1 VPEKTAGTANARQH
15 SIPKENEMTQHLRS
29 PAKLAVAG
37 MTTFFCA
44 SGLVQAQP
52 AKPAAYPERPI
63 RMMVGFAPG
72 GGADTAA
79 RPLAQRLSEVLGQQV
94 VVDNRP
100 GAGGNIA
107 TEISAKAVPDGYTLL
122 MGTIAAL
129 AINPSIY
136 DKLGFD
142 PVKDFAPISNVAS
155 SINVLVV
162 HPSVPA
168 RDVKELIALVRSKP
182 GGFNYGS
189 SGVGS
194 AGHLS
199 GVLMEQLTK
208 TDLIHVPYKGGAPAM
223 TALLGG
229 EIQMIFATAATAI
242 PQMKA
247 GKIRGLAVTTARRAS
262 MLPELPT
269 IAEAALPGYE
279 ANNWYGLLAPARTPR
294 AVIDR
299 LNTETVKIL
308 NSAALRDIYLA
319 QGLEPTPTT
328 PEAFGEYIR
337 SEIAKWSKLVKAAG
351 VKPD

>member
-1 VPEKTAGTANARQH
+1 MARNL
-15 SIPKENEMTQHLRS
+15 SATP
-29 PAKLAVAG
+29 AVAG
-37 MTTFFCA
+37 LAALALC
-44 SGLVQAQP
+44 GLPAAHAQKGP
-52 AKPAAYPERPI
+52 AYPERPV
-63 RMMVGFAPG
+63 RMLVGFAPG

-79 RPLAQRLSEVLGQQV
+79 RPVAQRLADVLGQQF

-107 TEISAKAVPDGYTLL
+107 TEIAARATPDGYTLL
-122 MGTIAAL
+122 VGTIAAL

-136 DKLGFD
+136 EKLGFD
-142 PVKDFAPISNVAS
+142 PIRDFSPITNMAS

-168 RDVKELIALVRSKP
+168 KTVKDLVALLRSKP
-182 GGFNYGS
+182 GSLNYGS

-199 GVLMEQLTK
+199 GVLMEHLTK
-208 TDLIHVPYKGGAPAM
+208 TGITHIPYKGGAPAM

-229 EIQMIFATAATAI
+229 EVQMVFATAATAI
-242 PQMKA
+242 PQIKA
-247 GKIRGLAVTTARRAS
+247 GKIRGLAVTTATRAG
-262 MLPELPT
+262 MLPDLPT

-279 ANNWYGLLAPARTPR
+279 ANNWYGLLAPAKTPR
-294 AVIDR
+294 PIIDR
-299 LNTETVKIL
+299 LNAEMVKIL
-308 NSAALRDIYLA
+308 GSSSVRDLYFM

-328 PEAFGEYIR
+328 PEVFGAYIK
-337 SEIAKWSKLVKAAG
+337 SEIVKWSKLVKAAG

>member
-1 VPEKTAGTANARQH
+1 MRCKFGPATGAVAITLAAGALASGAAWAQAGKTA
-15 SIPKENEMTQHLRS
+15 P
-29 PAKLAVAG
+29 
-37 MTTFFCA
+37 
-44 SGLVQAQP
+44 
-52 AKPAAYPERPI
+52 YPDRPL

-107 TEISAKAVPDGYTLL
+107 TEISARAVPDGYTIL

-129 AINPSIY
+129 AINPTIY

-142 PVKDFAPISNVAS
+142 PIRDFAPISNVAS

-162 HPSVPA
+162 HPSVA
-168 RDVKELIALVRSKP
+168 AKDVKELIALVRGRP
-182 GGFNYGS
+182 GGLTYGS

-199 GVLMEQLTK
+199 GVLMEQMTK

-229 EIQMIFATAATAI
+229 EVQMIFSTAATAI
-242 PQMKA
+242 PQIKA
-247 GKIRGLAVTTARRAS
+247 GKIRALAVTTAKRAS
-262 MLPELPT
+262 MLPDLPT

-279 ANNWYGLLAPARTPR
+279 ANNWYGLVAPAKVPR
-294 AVIDR
+294 AAIER
-299 LNTETVKIL
+299 LNAETVKIL
-308 NSAALRDIYLA
+308 NSAALRDIYFV
-319 QGLEPTPTT
+319 QGLEPTPST
-328 PEAFGEYIR
+328 PEAFGAYIK
-337 SEIAKWSKLVKAAG
+337 SEIAKWAKLVRAAG
-351 VKPD
+351 VKPE